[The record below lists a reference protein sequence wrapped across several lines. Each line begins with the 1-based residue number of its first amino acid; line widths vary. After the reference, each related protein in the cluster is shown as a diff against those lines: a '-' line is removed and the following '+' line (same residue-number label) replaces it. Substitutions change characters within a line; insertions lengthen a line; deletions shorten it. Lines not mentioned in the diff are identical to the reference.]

1 MADTGTD
8 ADQQARVRADRFW
21 DQLLELEPIIG
32 TQVGDER
39 FDDRLPDRSPT
50 GLAARKAVFQDTL
63 AQLDGLDRDALDME
77 ARTTLDVAE
86 AIARQGMDAIAFRMD
101 RFEAVSHLFGP
112 GQLLAELGSLQR
124 ADTPERAERYA
135 ARLAAVPTYL
145 KQVGAVALDGAAA
158 GMTAPGLVVDRA
170 IAQVQRLLATAPE
183 ESPGMAP
190 VLGAGDDAP
199 GNAAARDAVAAV
211 LRDKVWPAY
220 QQYLSVLLEYR
231 PQARDSVGVGSL
243 PGGEDIYAS
252 QIRAHTTL
260 PLSAEEVHATGLLE
274 LAAIRDESREI
285 AGRLGFPDAQAALAA
300 YSESGQNAATSR
312 EHLLGLA
319 EAQVARA
326 WDAAPRFFGHLPAA
340 PCEVRP
346 VEEFREQDMPPAFYY
361 PPSGDGSRPGI
372 YYINLGELDQRPL
385 HMLAAI
391 SFHEANPGHHFQI
404 SIEQEFAQRSPLRRF
419 GGIMAGTAFCEGWGL
434 YCERLAEEMGLYE
447 NDYERLGM
455 LGAQAWRAVRLIVDS
470 GLHALGWDRQRAVD
484 LAVSAGLAATTAEVE
499 VDRYISWPGQALSY
513 KVGQIELQRLRGL
526 AEAAPDFSLSAF
538 HDHLLELGTLPL
550 TALRRELSAPKAPGV

>member
-1 MADTGTD
+1 MADTE
-8 ADQQARVRADRFW
+8 ADQQARVLADRFW

-39 FDDRLPDRSPT
+39 FDDRLPDRSAT
-50 GLAARKAVFQDTL
+50 GLAARKEVFQDTL
-63 AQLDGLDRDALDME
+63 TQLDGLERDALGVE

-101 RFEAVSHLFGP
+101 HFEAVSHLFGP

-124 ADTPERAERYA
+124 ADTPERAQRYA
-135 ARLAAVPTYL
+135 ARLAAIPMYL
-145 KQVGAVALDGAAA
+145 KQVGATALEGAAT

-170 IAQVQRLLATAPE
+170 IGQVQRLLATAPE

-190 VLGAGDDAP
+190 VLTAGDD
-199 GNAAARDAVAAV
+199 AARDAVATV
-211 LRDKVWPAY
+211 LKEKVWPAY
-220 QQYLSVLLEYR
+220 QQYLAVLLEYR

-274 LAAIRDESREI
+274 LAAIQDESREI
-285 AGRLGFPDAQAALAA
+285 AGRLGFPDAESALAA
-300 YSESGQNAATSR
+300 YAGSGQNTATSR

-326 WDAAPRFFGHLPAA
+326 WEAAPRFFGHLPAS
-340 PCEVRP
+340 PCEVRA
-346 VEEFREQDMPPAFYY
+346 VEEFRERDMPPAFYY

-391 SFHEANPGHHFQI
+391 SFHEANPGHHFQL

-419 GGIMAGTAFCEGWGL
+419 GGVMAGTAFCEGWGL

-447 NDYERLGM
+447 SDYERLGM

-484 LAVSAGLAATTAEVE
+484 LAVSAGLAPTTAEVE

-513 KVGQIELQRLRGL
+513 KVGQIELQRLRAL
-526 AEAAPDFSLSAF
+526 AEADPGFSLSAF
-538 HDHLLELGTLPL
+538 HDRLMELGTLPL